1 MVPISMPSS
10 LDKFSPHHKIQYL
23 RKGLPV
29 RAAFKKLMNT
39 IYKNGRKKKKEK
51 VERAQEGKKRKF
63 KLNKNMH
70 FKTLEIHTRKQ
81 L

>member
-23 RKGLPV
+23 RKSLPV

-51 VERAQEGKKRKF
+51 VERADEEKKKAN
-63 KLNKNMH
+63 LN
-70 FKTLEIHTRKQ
+70 
-81 L
+81 